1 MTNLYLDTAEPSLV
15 RPQLMATHRR
25 DVIVVGGGITGLS
38 TALHLAEA
46 GIEVALLEA
55 HVPGWGASGRNGG
68 QVNPGLKADPDEVEK
83 RYGADLGGR
92 MNSLSGAAPGFV
104 FDLIQRLKIEC
115 DARRNGTLRAATSPR
130 QALRL
135 RSTAAQL
142 SRRGAPVELL
152 EGEALAQAIGTRRYA
167 LAMLDRRGGDLNPL
181 RYARGLAAA
190 AHAAGAEL
198 YDNSRAL
205 RLQNQ
210 GQLWQV
216 STAGGSISAPRV
228 VLATNGYTDGL
239 WPELK
244 KTIIPVFGAMAASA
258 PLSET
263 AARSILPGRSVL
275 YEIGAITH
283 YYRVDA
289 GQRLLFGGRGPMRE
303 VSDAA
308 AIKHLLAYAR
318 RLWPAIGPLA
328 WTHVWGGQLAMTTDH
343 YPHVHEPQPGVSICL
358 GYNGRGVAMATV
370 MGALLAARIANPR
383 APFDMPIT
391 AMRGIPFH
399 AFWRTGVRAAIA
411 RGRLIDRLGL

>member
-1 MTNLYLDTAEPSLV
+1 MTNLYHDTAEPALI
-15 RPQLMATHRR
+15 RPQLMGDRR
-25 DVIVVGGGITGLS
+25 SDVIVVGGGITGLS

-46 GIEVALLEA
+46 GIAVALLEA

-83 RYGADLGGR
+83 RFGADLGGR
-92 MNSLSGAAPGFV
+92 MNSLSGGAPEFV
-104 FDLIQRLKIEC
+104 FELIKRLKIDC
-115 DARRNGTLRAATSPR
+115 DARRNGTLRAAANPR

-152 EGEALAQAIGTRRYA
+152 EAEALARATGTQRYA
-167 LAMLDRRGGDLNPL
+167 LALLDRRGGDLNPL

-198 YDNSRAL
+198 YDDSRAL

-239 WPELK
+239 WPQLK
-244 KTIIPVFGAMAASA
+244 KTIVPVFGAIAASA
-258 PLSET
+258 PLPDT
-263 AARSILPGRSVL
+263 AARAILPGRSVL

-283 YYRVDA
+283 YFRVDA
-289 GQRLLFGGRGPMRE
+289 RQRLLFGGRGPLRE

-308 AIKHLLAYAR
+308 AIKHLLAYAQ

-328 WTHVWGGQLAMTTDH
+328 WTHVWGGQMAMTTDH

-370 MGALLAARIANPR
+370 MGALLAARIARP
-383 APFDMPIT
+383 AAAFDMPIT
-391 AMRGIPFH
+391 AMRAIPFH
-399 AFWRTGVRAAIA
+399 TFWRTGVRAAIA
-411 RGRLIDRLGL
+411 RGRLSDWLGF

>member
-1 MTNLYLDTAEPSLV
+1 MTNLYHDTAEPPVV
-15 RPQLMATHRR
+15 RAPLSGERR
-25 DVIVVGGGITGLS
+25 SDVIVVGGGITGLS
-38 TALHLAEA
+38 TALHLAESGVA
-46 GIEVALLEA
+46 VALLEA
-55 HVPGWGASGRNGG
+55 HGPGWGASGRNGG
-68 QVNPGLKADPDEVEK
+68 QVNPGLKTDPDDVEK

-92 MNSLSGAAPGFV
+92 MNRLSGEAPGFV

-115 DARRNGTLRAATSPR
+115 DARRNGTLRAAASPR

-135 RSTAAQL
+135 RGTAAQL
-142 SRRGAPVELL
+142 RRRGAPVELL
-152 EGEALAQAIGTRRYA
+152 EGEALAQATGTRRYA

-181 RYARGLAAA
+181 SYARGLAAA
-190 AHAAGAEL
+190 ARAAGADL
-198 YDNSRAL
+198 YDDSRAL

-210 GQLWQV
+210 GQRWQV
-216 STAGGSISAPRV
+216 RTAGGSISAPRV

-244 KTIIPVFGAMAASA
+244 RTIIPVFGAMAASA
-258 PLSET
+258 PLPET
-263 AARSILPGRSVL
+263 AARNILPGRSVL

-283 YYRVDA
+283 YYRIDA
-289 GQRLLFGGRGPMRE
+289 RQRLLFGGRGPMRE

-308 AIKHLLAYAR
+308 PIRHLLAYAR
-318 RLWPAIGPLA
+318 RLWPEIGPLT

-370 MGALLAARIANPR
+370 MGALLAARIATPG

-399 AFWRTGVRAAIA
+399 AFWRMGVRAAIA
-411 RGRLIDRLGL
+411 RGRLIDWLGL